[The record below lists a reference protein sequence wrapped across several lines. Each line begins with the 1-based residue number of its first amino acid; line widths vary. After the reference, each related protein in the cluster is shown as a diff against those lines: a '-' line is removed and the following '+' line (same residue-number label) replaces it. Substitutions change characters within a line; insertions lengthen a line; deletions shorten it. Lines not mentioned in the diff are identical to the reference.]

1 MKKPEKTKECRCPY
15 CDEPVRFESPFCQT
29 CKAELIFCEKCGE
42 PIPKND
48 EKCPKCGAEK

>member
-1 MKKPEKTKECRCPY
+1 VKKPEKTKECRCPY